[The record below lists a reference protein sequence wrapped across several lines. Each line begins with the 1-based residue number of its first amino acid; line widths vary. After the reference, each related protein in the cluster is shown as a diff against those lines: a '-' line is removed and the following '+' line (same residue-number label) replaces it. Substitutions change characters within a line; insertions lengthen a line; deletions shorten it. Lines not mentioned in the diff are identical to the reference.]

1 MRDGAWFCTWLWLW
15 VAVCRCSCGVVVTDV
30 VCLVCLWSWCGG
42 GYDHEYDQGYLA
54 SELLSSSR
62 LADLLQSTW
71 IVEVGC
77 GCDDGCG
84 CGCGCGRGLIM
95 VAVVRECDFL

>member
-1 MRDGAWFCTWLWLW
+1 MVVLVL
-15 VAVCRCSCGVVVTDV
+15 AVCRCSYGVVVTDV
-30 VCLVCLWSWCGG
+30 VCLLCLWSWCGG
-42 GYDHEYDQGYLA
+42 GYDHGYDQGYLA
-54 SELLSSSR
+54 SELLSSLR